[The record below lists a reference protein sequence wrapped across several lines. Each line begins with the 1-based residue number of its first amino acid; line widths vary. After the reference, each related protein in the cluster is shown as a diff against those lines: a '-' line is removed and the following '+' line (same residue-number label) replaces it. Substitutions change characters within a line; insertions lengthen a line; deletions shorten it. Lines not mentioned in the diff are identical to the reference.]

1 MWKTTIELPIEM
13 LKVKFTGRIILEG
26 GYRLVDPLLI
36 PDNHWS
42 TFSSACKPCL
52 DSRRSSIW
60 FIFGYT
66 YTFFVE
72 KTCWAGNRAEI
83 RNSLQQNTRWGAE
96 PRKKAFSSTL
106 FQQIQIFG
114 KQSFQRKSSEML
126 RANKIFAKGV

>member
-1 MWKTTIELPIEM
+1 MQAALGFQITIGPPFHLHASRAWIP
-13 LKVKFTGRIILEG
+13 G
-26 GYRLVDPLLI
+26 GHQFGLFLVTRTL
-36 PDNHWS
+36 
-42 TFSSACKPCL
+42 
-52 DSRRSSIW
+52 
-60 FIFGYT
+60 
-66 YTFFVE
+66 FVE

-126 RANKIFAKGV
+126 RTNKIFAKGV

>member
-13 LKVKFTGRIILEG
+13 LKVKFTGRIILGG

-36 PDNHWS
+36 PDNHWT

-96 PRKKAFSSTL
+96 PRKKSFFINTISTNTN
-106 FQQIQIFG
+106 IWKTIIS
-114 KQSFQRKSSEML
+114 KEIIRNAKS
-126 RANKIFAKGV
+126 

>member
-1 MWKTTIELPIEM
+1 MQAVIGFKEVIN
-13 LKVKFTGRIILEG
+13 
-26 GYRLVDPLLI
+26 LVYFWL
-36 PDNHWS
+36 HVH
-42 TFSSACKPCL
+42 
-52 DSRRSSIW
+52 
-60 FIFGYT
+60 
-66 YTFFVE
+66 FFVE